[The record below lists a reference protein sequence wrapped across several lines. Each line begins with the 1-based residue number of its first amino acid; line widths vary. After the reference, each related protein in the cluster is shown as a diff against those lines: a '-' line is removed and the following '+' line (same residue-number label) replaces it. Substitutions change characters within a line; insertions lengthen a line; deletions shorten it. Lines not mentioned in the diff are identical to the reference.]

1 MGAVTAAPVLVDH
14 LRAVGRDAG
23 LDALGFAA
31 AEPFTSTHADLVE
44 RKAAGLHG
52 GMQFTYR
59 DPARSTDPG
68 RILAGARTLVV
79 GARSY
84 RRVAPGGPD
93 DGTTG
98 RVAAYAWRDHYA
110 DLRSGLQAV
119 ADVLVAAGWQ
129 TRVVADD
136 NALVDREAAVR
147 AGLGWYGKNSTVLL
161 PGHGSEFVLGS
172 VVTDADLTVAVESVA
187 DGCGPC
193 RRCVDACP
201 TGAIVGPGVIDARRC
216 LAWLVQAAG
225 DFPEEHRVALGDR
238 IYGCDDCQDVCP
250 VNRRSAVSDGVPAA
264 EADAVDRVDLVALL
278 RADDETLLATH
289 GRWYIPGRDPRY
301 LRRNALVALGNS
313 RRGDDPAVIDALRAQ
328 RDGDDE
334 MLARHADWALC
345 RLASAGV
352 M

>member
-1 MGAVTAAPVLVDH
+1 MDRCPSPPPSSTVC
-14 LRAVGRDAG
+14 GRWGGTRG
-23 LDALGFAA
+23 LDALGFAR
-31 AEPFTSTHADLVE
+31 AEPFTSTRDDLVD
-44 RKAAGLHG
+44 RKATGLHG

-59 DPARSTDPG
+59 DPDRSTDPT
-68 RILAGARTLVV
+68 RILDGARTLVV

-84 RRVAPGGPD
+84 RRATPPGR
-93 DGTTG
+93 DGLTG

-110 DLRSGLQAV
+110 DLRAGLRAVAGVLQAE
-119 ADVLVAAGWQ
+119 GWQ

-172 VVTDADLTVAVESVA
+172 VVTDADLPVADERVA

-201 TGAIVGPGVIDARRC
+201 TGAIVAPGVIDARRC
-216 LAWLVQAAG
+216 LAWLVQAGG
-225 DFPEEHRVALGDR
+225 DFPEEHREALGDR
-238 IYGCDDCQDVCP
+238 IYGCDDCQDICP
-250 VNRRSAVSDGVPAA
+250 VNRRSATVDGVREP

-278 RADDETLLATH
+278 RADDEALLAAH
-289 GRWYIPGRDPRY
+289 GRWYIPHRDPRY

-313 RRGDDPAVIDALRAQ
+313 GRGDDPTVIDVLVAH
-328 RDGDDE
+328 RDGGDDL
-334 MLARHADWALC
+334 LARHAHWALD
-345 RLASAGV
+345 RLTPVAAG
-352 M
+352 

>member
-1 MGAVTAAPVLVDH
+1 MPVAPTLVDR

-23 LDALGFAA
+23 LDALGIAR
-31 AEPFTSTHADLVE
+31 AEPFTSTRDDLVD

-59 DPARSTDPG
+59 DPGRSTDPT

-84 RRVAPGGPD
+84 RRAAPRPVPGVS
-93 DGTTG
+93 G

-110 DLRSGLQAV
+110 DLRRGLQAV
-119 ADVLVAAGWQ
+119 ADALDAEGWRA
-129 TRVVADD
+129 RVVADD

-161 PGHGSEFVLGS
+161 PGVGSEFVIGS
-172 VVTDADLTVAVESVA
+172 VVTDADLPVADERVA
-187 DGCGPC
+187 DGCGSC

-201 TGAIVGPGVIDARRC
+201 TGAIVAPGVIDARRC
-216 LAWLVQAAG
+216 LAWLVQAGG
-225 DFPEEHRVALGDR
+225 DFPEEHREALGDR

-250 VNRRSAVSDGVPAA
+250 VNRRSAAADGAPAA
-264 EADAVDRVDLVALL
+264 EPDAVDRVDLVALL
-278 RADDETLLATH
+278 RSDDDALLAAH
-289 GRWYIPGRDPRY
+289 GRWYIPDRDPRY

-313 RRGDDPAVIDALRAQ
+313 GRAEDPSVLEVLMAH
-328 RDGDDE
+328 RDGEDE
-334 MLARHADWALC
+334 MLARHATWALGH
-345 RLASAGV
+345 LGPPVGAA
-352 M
+352 